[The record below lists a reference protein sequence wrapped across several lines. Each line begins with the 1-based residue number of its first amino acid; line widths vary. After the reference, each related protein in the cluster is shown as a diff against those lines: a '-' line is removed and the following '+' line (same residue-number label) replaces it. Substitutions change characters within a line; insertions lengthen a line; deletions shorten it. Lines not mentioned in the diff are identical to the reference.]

1 MFETVSPEAFAPRSR
16 RIFYETLP
24 VSLALHAAAVIG
36 VLAASVWH
44 VKFPVE
50 SPKMAMSYSLAELP
64 TPPPPPPPPAAAAK
78 AQPVQTVR
86 VEPKP
91 DEITAPT
98 VIPDEIPAVSQ
109 LPIVA
114 DAIVE
119 GVEGGVEGGVAGG
132 VIGGSPHGVEGGD
145 LGGTPGGVVGSVSD
159 TPPNTVVIE
168 RDKPLPMMAMSKVY
182 PAYPEEARIRGW
194 EDELVVRY
202 VVGKDG
208 RVKEV
213 KILGAPERKEFADTT
228 VKAIRHWR
236 FRPLMKDGQAQE
248 VIHELTV
255 YFKLEGVL

>member
-16 RIFYETLP
+16 KVFYETLP
-24 VSLALHAAAVIG
+24 VSLAIHAAAVFA
-36 VLAASVWH
+36 VLTISVWK
-44 VKFPVE
+44 VTFPTQ
-50 SPKMAMSYSLAELP
+50 SPKLAMMYSLSELP

-78 AQPVQTVR
+78 VQPVQTR
-86 VEPKP
+86 VEPKLE
-91 DEITAPT
+91 DIVAPT
-98 VIPDEIPAVSQ
+98 VIPDQVPMMSQ

-119 GVEGGVEGGVAGG
+119 GVVGGVEGGVAGG
-132 VIGGSPHGVEGGD
+132 VIGGSPQGMEGGET
-145 LGGTPGGVVGSVSD
+145 GGSVGVVVGSVSN

-168 RDKPLPMMAMSKVY
+168 RDKPLPMLAMSKVY
-182 PAYPEEARIRGW
+182 PSYPEEARMRGW

-213 KILGAPERKEFADTT
+213 QVLGAPERKPFAETT

-236 FRPLMKDGQAQE
+236 FRPLIKDGQAQE
-248 VIHELTV
+248 VVHELTV
-255 YFKLEGVL
+255 YFKLES